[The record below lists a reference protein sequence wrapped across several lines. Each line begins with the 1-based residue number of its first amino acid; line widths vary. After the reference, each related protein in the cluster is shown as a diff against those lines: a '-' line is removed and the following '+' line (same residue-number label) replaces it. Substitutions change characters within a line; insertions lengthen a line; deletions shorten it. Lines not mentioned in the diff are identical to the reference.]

1 MNNCPRPKKNK
12 HTNKL
17 KPKKT
22 KTQCQYMKLTRKD
35 QAEAVVVVVSFLQQ
49 HPEERHR
56 YHLNSYPPW
65 PDLNHRQPPQQDEE
79 VVVVDWSLVAVDS
92 SLSFGV
98 DEIDLVVVV
107 AGLLLRN
114 YFHRDRMVASSFG
127 QVVVAVVQIDW
138 VEEAVVVVDQIV
150 ASFVEE
156 DVEIRR
162 PDDADADLV
171 VEASPRHA
179 AVAVAAAC

>member
-1 MNNCPRPKKNK
+1 
-12 HTNKL
+12 
-17 KPKKT
+17 
-22 KTQCQYMKLTRKD
+22 
-35 QAEAVVVVVSFLQQ
+35 
-49 HPEERHR
+49 
-56 YHLNSYPPW
+56 
-65 PDLNHRQPPQQDEE
+65 
-79 VVVVDWSLVAVDS
+79 
-92 SLSFGV
+92 
-98 DEIDLVVVV
+98 
-107 AGLLLRN
+107 
-114 YFHRDRMVASSFG
+114 MVASSFG

-162 PDDADADLV
+162 PDDADAADLV